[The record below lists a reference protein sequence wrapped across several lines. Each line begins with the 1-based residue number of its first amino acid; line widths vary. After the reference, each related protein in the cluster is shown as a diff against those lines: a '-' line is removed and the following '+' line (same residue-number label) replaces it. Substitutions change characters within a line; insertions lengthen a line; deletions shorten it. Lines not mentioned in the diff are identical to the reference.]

1 MFYTY
6 NFNDSEKAMRGKSR
20 QHVVDSIQGK
30 KSLSTVYRLLS
41 TEKKSLP
48 TTYCIL
54 PTEKGF
60 TLVELMITMVIFVL
74 VIAAASQIFTGLLT
88 QFKQQSKIA
97 ETNIEGIVGL
107 EILRQ
112 DIEHAGYGLP
122 WVIPAGITYSEA
134 SGSPANTY
142 NDASN
147 APRAIISGNNMTYS
161 SPNNIFNGS
170 DYLVIKAAN
179 IATNNTAQRWTR
191 LGTGDIKRN
200 GLSGDNFE
208 NADRVIV
215 ISPGS
220 TDANSRSLSV
230 SGTAFYTT
238 YNNTSSF
245 APSDATDTRIIYGVD
260 GDTNLRMPFNRADYY
275 IWRAT
280 TNPSTDDVP
289 DRCATNT
296 GVLRKAVVN
305 QSAGTFQGGI
315 FPLLDC
321 VADMQVI
328 YQLDMNDDG
337 TIGTQANADGSS
349 VSSSEGATA
358 ATVQA
363 TLASASLLRQR
374 LKEVRVYILAH
385 EGQRDVNYTYPNTVI
400 TVGEFGVGRNFNL
413 TAITDYQNYR
423 WKIYTIVVKPVNL
436 RGK

>member
-1 MFYTY
+1 
-6 NFNDSEKAMRGKSR
+6 MRGKSR

-60 TLVELMITMVIFVL
+60 TLVELLITMVIFVL
-74 VIAAASQIFTGLLT
+74 VIAGASQIFTGLLT

-112 DIEHAGYGLP
+112 DIEHSGYGLP
-122 WVIPAGITYSEA
+122 WLIPAGITYSEA
-134 SGSPANTY
+134 SGSPANTF

-170 DYLVIKAAN
+170 DYLVIKAVNVARN
-179 IATNNTAQRWTR
+179 DAAQKWTR
-191 LGTGDIKRN
+191 LSSDGSKRN
-200 GLSGDNFE
+200 ELSGSPSFADSGSST
-208 NADRVIV
+208 DRVIV

-245 APSDATDTRIIYGVD
+245 APTDATETRIIYGVD
-260 GDTNLRMPFNRADYY
+260 PDTDLKMPFNRADYY
-275 IWRAT
+275 IRKFDS
-280 TNPSTDDVP
+280 NGKDIVPS
-289 DRCATNT
+289 RCATNT
-296 GVLRKAVVN
+296 GVFEKVVVN
-305 QSAGTFQGGI
+305 QGDGRLTNFL
-315 FPLLDC
+315 PLLDC

-385 EGQRDVNYTYPNTVI
+385 EGQRDVNYTYPNSTI
-400 TVGEFGVGRNFNL
+400 YVGDTGIGSGRNFNL
-413 TAITDYQNYR
+413 TVITDYQNYR
-423 WKIYTIVVKPVNL
+423 WKIYTIVVKPNNL
-436 RGK
+436 SGEK